1 VENTG
6 RRVESTGRPT
16 LGVTASDAEY
26 RAVFDRL
33 FEGGRYALLSGGHY
47 RDTPP
52 VADGRWGPSIVLV
65 PSGSGAQALAAVTAE
80 AMSLAGPAHWP
91 TGAPHA
97 VHITVRAMR
106 AHVAAVPAADPFL
119 TRCAAA
125 MRRAA
130 ASTSGPARF
139 RFGGLTLTPSG
150 VMACAYPVDGA
161 ADEIAR
167 RLREEL
173 GEDAWFE
180 ANFHRDIWYATLVH
194 FAADIADPAAL
205 VEWVAQRRDLDLEPV
220 VVREVELL
228 RFDYDGRQ
236 PVRVPLA
243 TAPLREP

>member
-1 VENTG
+1 M
-6 RRVESTGRPT
+6 ESTGRPT
-16 LGVTASDAEY
+16 LGITATDAEY

-52 VADGRWGPSIVLV
+52 VEGGRWGPSVVFV
-65 PSGSGAQALAAVTAE
+65 PAGPGDERLAAVTAE
-80 AMSLAGPAHWP
+80 AMSLAGHGHWP
-91 TGAPHA
+91 TGAPQA
-97 VHITVRAMR
+97 VHITVRAML
-106 AHVAAVPAADPFL
+106 AHVAGVEATDPFL

-130 ASTSGPARF
+130 GSVSGPARF

-150 VMACAYPVDGA
+150 VMACAYPVDGS
-161 ADEIAR
+161 ADALAS

-173 GEDAWFE
+173 GDDGWFE

-194 FAADIADPAAL
+194 FATDLADPAAL
-205 VEWVAQRRDLDLEPV
+205 VDWVAERRDLDLGPV
-220 VVREVELL
+220 VVEEVELL

-243 TAPLREP
+243 TAPLGGS